1 MGRPRDIRFSC
12 GFGLRFIS
20 TMTSS
25 RSMSVMRGRTD
36 SQRMHRHFSVC
47 EGFRMTAHHDDAAG
61 AGAVVRK
68 PPVKETAIGGTCGG
82 AAGFDLSGVDR
93 CRRDP
98 PAQLLRYGTEI
109 AIGRKRLWHPV

>member
-1 MGRPRDIRFSC
+1 MPPA
-12 GFGLRFIS
+12 
-20 TMTSS
+20 SS
-25 RSMSVMRGRTD
+25 NVW
-36 SQRMHRHFSVC
+36 VC

-82 AAGFDLSGVDR
+82 AAGFDLSGLDR

-98 PAQLLRYGTEI
+98 PAQLLRYGTKI

>member
-1 MGRPRDIRFSC
+1 MRLRNRDTNCRALCPLAKPDSRPPQSRMRPLS
-12 GFGLRFIS
+12 G
-20 TMTSS
+20 SS
-25 RSMSVMRGRTD
+25 ANVC
-36 SQRMHRHFSVC
+36 FC

-82 AAGFDLSGVDR
+82 AAGFELSGLDR

-98 PAQLLRYGTEI
+98 PAQLLRYGTKI

>member
-1 MGRPRDIRFSC
+1 MPSTGKNRTT
-12 GFGLRFIS
+12 GLSEIIPYPD
-20 TMTSS
+20 ML
-25 RSMSVMRGRTD
+25 RTC
-36 SQRMHRHFSVC
+36 QNRREC

-82 AAGFDLSGVDR
+82 AAGFELSGLDR

-98 PAQLLRYGTEI
+98 PAQLLRYGTKI
-109 AIGRKRLWHPV
+109 AAGGKRLWHPV

>member
-1 MGRPRDIRFSC
+1 MSEVGTNRTNRAGLLISVDRGTPEVSGRRSKLRD
-12 GFGLRFIS
+12 
-20 TMTSS
+20 
-25 RSMSVMRGRTD
+25 
-36 SQRMHRHFSVC
+36 C

-82 AAGFDLSGVDR
+82 AAGFELSGLDR

-98 PAQLLRYGTEI
+98 PAQLLRYGTKI
-109 AIGRKRLWHPV
+109 AVGRKRVENDFGILCSFNE